1 MKRLA
6 DIALVFMFGLPA
18 AGAGEMRTLD
28 VEYRHGVIS
37 INMEA
42 LLQVAHTDVERTLN
56 DYRNLHLLL
65 PVVKQ
70 SSIIPTDDAHSTRV
84 HSRVEGCVWIICS
97 KLEHVM
103 DVQVDDQGEH
113 HGETVIE
120 LSDFDSG
127 SAHWRLSEEGEA
139 TVVSLEAELEPQVW
153 VPPLFGPR
161 VLKRKIRRQFERG
174 LERLEQAA
182 LTQ

>member
-6 DIALVFMFGLPA
+6 DIAVMLMLGLPA

-42 LLQVAHTDVERTLN
+42 LLQAAHGDVERTLS
-56 DYRNLHLLL
+56 DYQNLHLLL

-70 SSIIPTDDAHSTRV
+70 SNVIPTGDTQATRV

-103 DVQVDDQGEH
+103 DVRVDEQGEH

-127 SAHWRLSEEGEA
+127 SAHWHFSEEGEA
-139 TVVSLEAELEPQVW
+139 TVVHLEAELEPQVW